1 MEKILYGI
9 IGRSGNEGKTRERK
23 RERGKKGGRGWKEI
37 IGEEVKRALKR
48 IKDGKAMG
56 LDGIPEEAWKY
67 SGERLERWVRD
78 YCNGVWKEEG

>member
-1 MEKILYGI
+1 
-9 IGRSGNEGKTRERK
+9 
-23 RERGKKGGRGWKEI
+23 
-37 IGEEVKRALKR
+37 VKRALKR

-56 LDGIPEEAWKY
+56 LDGIPEKAWKY